1 MNDIRVQ
8 PQNTFHN
15 YKGKKKSLPISINSN
30 ILPCQFIFSK
40 PTSKIATSYI
50 NIGQKIQKSNHQ
62 KTKSINSNNIIMN
75 PYIIM
80 MNNNSRITNNSLIKT
95 NQNLTS
101 IINNNKKIDNSNSIS
116 NRDTF
121 YHSRKKTPVYFKKS
135 RQNSG
140 VYCYNV
146 SKNLSKNNSLLASK
160 PIKKQT
166 IKNFN
171 FNNNPTY
178 SNLVNLIKKSNYDE
192 KDNNMNKRY
201 ITLNGNHKKNNK
213 SCNNYTLNNK
223 RMLSHEN
230 INIPI
235 NKKLENKENN
245 INNNNLLNDKKS
257 KSRDNTNR
265 ILKNNSSKE
274 ISGIQKV
281 NVIHRKSNVPRADI
295 KIDLNK
301 ILNEIKISKEQNE
314 ISNKTNSKNE
324 INEINENKTLI
335 KENNM
340 INLDNLNKIALSEPN
355 TSKIIIKEKEVI
367 NKSINELFNE
377 ENLYEIPLN
386 FDDKFDD
393 LNAIVRKIHFDQ
405 ISSTKENLFSQ
416 NNKTYKNFK
425 QIFDYDFESNN
436 LNHIKNIYLS
446 SNKEKNKITDRKN
459 YNNLS
464 FSTQSGSSY
473 KKAFQNQN
481 SMVSPISSKFNLN
494 L

>member
-140 VYCYNV
+140 VYCYNNA
-146 SKNLSKNNSLLASK
+146 KNLSKNNSLLASK

-192 KDNNMNKRY
+192 KDNINKRY

-324 INEINENKTLI
+324 INENKTLI

-340 INLDNLNKIALSEPN
+340 INLDDLNKIALSEPN

-405 ISSTKENLFSQ
+405 ISSSKENLFSQ

-473 KKAFQNQN
+473 KKAFKNQN

>member
-8 PQNTFHN
+8 PQNNFHN

-62 KTKSINSNNIIMN
+62 KTKSINSNNVLMN

-140 VYCYNV
+140 VYCYNI

-160 PIKKQT
+160 PIKKQI

-192 KDNNMNKRY
+192 KDNINKRY

-245 INNNNLLNDKKS
+245 INNNNLLNDKQS

-265 ILKNNSSKE
+265 FLKNNSSKE

-301 ILNEIKISKEQNE
+301 ILNEIKITKEQNE
-314 ISNKTNSKNE
+314 ISKKTNSKNE
-324 INEINENKTLI
+324 INENKSSI
-335 KENNM
+335 KENNI
-340 INLDNLNKIALSEPN
+340 INLDDLNKIALSEPN
-355 TSKIIIKEKEVI
+355 TSKIIIKEKEI
-367 NKSINELFNE
+367 NNKSINELFNE

-393 LNAIVRKIHFDQ
+393 LNSIVRKIHFDQ
-405 ISSTKENLFSQ
+405 ISLSKETLFSN

-425 QIFDYDFESNN
+425 QIFDSDFESNN
-436 LNHIKNIYLS
+436 LNQIKNIYLS

-464 FSTQSGSSY
+464 FSTQSGSSN
-473 KKAFQNQN
+473 KKAFKNQN

>member
-101 IINNNKKIDNSNSIS
+101 IINHNKKIDNSNSIS

-324 INEINENKTLI
+324 INENKTLI

-340 INLDNLNKIALSEPN
+340 INLDDLNKIALSEPN

-405 ISSTKENLFSQ
+405 ISSSKENLFSQ

-473 KKAFQNQN
+473 KKAFKNQN

>member
-140 VYCYNV
+140 VYCYNNA
-146 SKNLSKNNSLLASK
+146 KNLSKNNSLLASK

-324 INEINENKTLI
+324 INKNKSSI
-335 KENNM
+335 KESNI
-340 INLDNLNKIALSEPN
+340 INLDDLNKIALSEPN
-355 TSKIIIKEKEVI
+355 TSKIKEKEII

-405 ISSTKENLFSQ
+405 ISSSKENLFSQ

-473 KKAFQNQN
+473 KKAFKNQN

>member
-101 IINNNKKIDNSNSIS
+101 IINHNKKIDNSNSIS

-160 PIKKQT
+160 PIKRQT

-265 ILKNNSSKE
+265 FLKNNSSKE

-324 INEINENKTLI
+324 INENKTLI

-340 INLDNLNKIALSEPN
+340 INLDDLNKIALSEPN

-405 ISSTKENLFSQ
+405 ISSSKENLFSQ
-416 NNKTYKNFK
+416 NNKTYKNCK

-473 KKAFQNQN
+473 KKAFKNQN

>member
-140 VYCYNV
+140 VYCYNNA
-146 SKNLSKNNSLLASK
+146 KNLSKNNSLLASK

-223 RMLSHEN
+223 SMLSHEN

-265 ILKNNSSKE
+265 FLKNNSSKE

-324 INEINENKTLI
+324 INENKTLI

-340 INLDNLNKIALSEPN
+340 INLDVLNKIALSEPN

-405 ISSTKENLFSQ
+405 ISSSKENLFSQ

-473 KKAFQNQN
+473 KKAFKNQN

>member
-140 VYCYNV
+140 VYCYNNA
-146 SKNLSKNNSLLASK
+146 KNLSKNNSLLASK

-324 INEINENKTLI
+324 INKNKSSI
-335 KENNM
+335 KESNI
-340 INLDNLNKIALSEPN
+340 INLDDLNKIALSEPN
-355 TSKIIIKEKEVI
+355 TSKIKEKEII

-405 ISSTKENLFSQ
+405 ISSSKETLFSN

-473 KKAFQNQN
+473 KKAFKNQN

>member
-140 VYCYNV
+140 VYCYNNA
-146 SKNLSKNNSLLASK
+146 KNLSKNNSLLASK

-314 ISNKTNSKNE
+314 ISKKTNSK
-324 INEINENKTLI
+324 NEINENKTLI

-340 INLDNLNKIALSEPN
+340 INLDDLNKIALSEPN

-405 ISSTKENLFSQ
+405 ISSTKETLFSN

-473 KKAFQNQN
+473 KKAFKNQN

>member
-140 VYCYNV
+140 VYCYNNA
-146 SKNLSKNNSLLASK
+146 KNLSKNNSLLASK

-324 INEINENKTLI
+324 INKNKSSI
-335 KENNM
+335 KESNI
-340 INLDNLNKIALSEPN
+340 INLDDLNKIALSEPN

-405 ISSTKENLFSQ
+405 ISSSKETLFSN

>member
-8 PQNTFHN
+8 PQNNFHN

-62 KTKSINSNNIIMN
+62 KTKSINSNNVLMN

-140 VYCYNV
+140 VYCYNI

-160 PIKKQT
+160 PIKKQI

-192 KDNNMNKRY
+192 KDNINKRY

-235 NKKLENKENN
+235 NKKLDNKENN
-245 INNNNLLNDKKS
+245 INNNNLLNDKQS

-265 ILKNNSSKE
+265 FLKNNSSKE

-301 ILNEIKISKEQNE
+301 ILNEIKITKEQNE
-314 ISNKTNSKNE
+314 ISKKTNSKNE
-324 INEINENKTLI
+324 INENKSSI
-335 KENNM
+335 KENNI
-340 INLDNLNKIALSEPN
+340 INLDDLNKIALSEPN
-355 TSKIIIKEKEVI
+355 TSKIIIKEKEI
-367 NKSINELFNE
+367 NNKSINELFNE

-393 LNAIVRKIHFDQ
+393 LNSIVRKIHFDQ
-405 ISSTKENLFSQ
+405 ISLSKETLFSN

-425 QIFDYDFESNN
+425 QIFDSDFESNN
-436 LNHIKNIYLS
+436 LNQIKNIYLS

-464 FSTQSGSSY
+464 FSTQSGSSN
-473 KKAFQNQN
+473 KKAFKNQN